1 MQAALP
7 STKDG
12 PGSKQRSG
20 SALGPDSSSSILG
33 NAPIQSIGSS
43 NYNNLGRNSAL
54 SSIDHPPNQILS
66 TQQPSQPQSSNQN
79 VNPGGLSKSISMPM
93 LNSKYNIHEVDP
105 KLETEAEKKAK
116 ADLMK
121 RLQ

>member
-1 MQAALP
+1 MSTTDQA
-7 STKDG
+7 
-12 PGSKQRSG
+12 
-20 SALGPDSSSSILG
+20 
-33 NAPIQSIGSS
+33 S
-43 NYNNLGRNSAL
+43 NR
-54 SSIDHPPNQILS
+54 ILS
-66 TQQPSQPQSSNQN
+66 TQQPSQSQSSDQN

-121 RLQ
+121 RLQALQ